1 MENSLKG
8 QGNKWLIIFLIYAD
22 FTAKEK
28 QEGDIEKL
36 KITINNMLGDIIT
49 TPIVPDQSRMY
60 VVMNSIK
67 FVFNDPKNGIDDKS
81 AFYTIERTADRKQNH
96 ITKCEILDNSIYYA
110 PTTDGGQVLQKAC
123 QLEAILKKTCVKADE
138 EVFLITWDHGSS
150 FGMFRAQPHSPDVL
164 SVKKEVERNLLQFP
178 FLKQFW
184 DKARKQHLHGAK
196 TGKIVEESLIEPCK
210 ESKKAGDIKTDN
222 GVYVASG
229 NSAEPSQSPQSVSVQ
244 PIPRVAEILTNR
256 ELNDALQGWLGCN
269 RKVGVLLMVNC
280 WMMNLHTMYALRDSV
295 HCLVAPQGNIDCP
308 GYNIKD
314 ILTEIT
320 SAKKNGIQPTELAK
334 VCVTTIDNDYS
345 KAKAAILS
353 PIEPDVIERFKIFAV
368 DLSSRQTGDGSYLEN
383 QIESLDTLF
392 RLLIDDMNG
401 PPIRE
406 SLKYFFKYIRSVS
419 FDFSRNKTK
428 TIDILNW
435 IKSIQQADLSLN
447 LTILS
452 SPVRDGI
459 AIFLDSVSRPNN
471 IVLASS
477 SGKKIYV
484 IEDSEDYWATIGLP
498 PTGYSLFFPMIYPAL
513 NLDLLNLIDNVST
526 DELLT
531 RLKNWRNFLN
541 TIDPLLSNFFPAYS

>member
-353 PIEPDVIERFKIFAV
+353 PIEPDVIERFRIFAV
-368 DLSSRQTGDGSYLEN
+368 DLSRRQIGNGSCLGN
-383 QIESLDTLF
+383 QIKSLDALCK
-392 RLLIDDMNG
+392 LLVDEIG
-401 PPIRE
+401 GSPARE
-406 SLKYFFKYIRSVS
+406 NLIHFFKYIRSAC
-419 FDFSRNKTK
+419 FDFSGGVTQ
-428 TIDILNW
+428 TIDIVNW
-435 IKSIQQADLSLN
+435 LKSVRSADFLLRYSLLSDSLKN
-447 LTILS
+447 
-452 SPVRDGI
+452 
-459 AIFLDSVSRPNN
+459 AIDAFSAAVVMSKNS
-471 IVLASS
+471 IVLDFS

-484 IEDSEDYWATIGLP
+484 I
-498 PTGYSLFFPMIYPAL
+498 
-513 NLDLLNLIDNVST
+513 
-526 DELLT
+526 
-531 RLKNWRNFLN
+531 
-541 TIDPLLSNFFPAYS
+541 